1 MLQPPHRGIYEFLW
15 SEHKYRVMAV
25 SLKTFQGMASRLG
38 RRPQLLALL
47 RKIAE
52 HTFSE
57 RSENYNALLNA
68 YLHVKEK
75 ATRQERRDIIETLLQ
90 NEELAA
96 AMIYGLANKYDEIS
110 LAGCRL
116 FFAPEHAIFKFWDAL
131 ERPGLWLCFGA
142 MQLHLSPQEVF
153 NRVSIETGLPADQ
166 LLSLLKSLRHGL
178 AADEFMA
185 LPEKTVRI
193 LQQNNMVAFPGRK
206 KAWLH
211 PRLPMHLI
219 DATQTVRPRSS
230 DFLTAAALNLE
241 KMWDTAEYLPEHIA
255 TLPEFANF
263 CEFYRPE
270 MHPEIEWN
278 NDFSAE
284 EAWEFLAHLFW
295 NRLQT
300 DNGQPGA
307 AAEEQEESGTGV
319 GMQTADEEVDPEEGE
334 HGDDEACD

>member
-1 MLQPPHRGIYEFLW
+1 MLQPSHRGIYEFLW
-15 SEHKYRVMAV
+15 SEHKYPVMAV
-25 SLKTFQGMASRLG
+25 SLKAFQGMASRLG

-52 HTFSE
+52 YTFSE

-68 YLHVKEK
+68 YLHVKDK

-116 FFAPEHAIFKFWDAL
+116 FFTPEHAIFKFWDAQ
-131 ERPGLWLCFGA
+131 EKPGLWLCFGP

-153 NRVSIETGLPADQ
+153 NRVSIETGLSADK
-166 LLSLLKSLRHGL
+166 LMHLLKRLRHGL
-178 AADEFMA
+178 APDEFMA
-185 LPEKTVRI
+185 LPAQTIKV

-219 DATQTVRPRSS
+219 DAAQPVRPRKT
-230 DFLTAAALNLE
+230 DFLSAAALTIE
-241 KMWDTAEYLPEHIA
+241 KIWDAAEYLPEHIA
-255 TLPEFANF
+255 SLPEFSTF

-270 MHPEIEWN
+270 LHPEVEWSQEFN
-278 NDFSAE
+278 AE
-284 EAWEFLAHLFW
+284 EAWEFIAHLFW
-295 NRLQT
+295 TRWQT
-300 DNGQPGA
+300 DNGQPGTA
-307 AAEEQEESGTGV
+307 TEEEEESGTGV
-319 GMQTADEEVDPEEGE
+319 GMQTADEEIDPEEGE